1 MATPSRP
8 AALVLTLALVLAAP
22 LMAQQKPAPGAASAA
37 AAPAAPVIDAAY
49 VQREFGPS
57 FKLDAKVKP
66 LVGDLFGDGEEDL
79 VLVATSPSPLISQS
93 TNNYVVEDP
102 YDRYFGTGNTKITS
116 QFGLHF
122 DGSERAILIVR
133 DWRLTDAK
141 TKARRNAKYVLIN
154 TPFETIGLANLRLK
168 KQKQV
173 VAIETVDRTTLHA
186 LVFWDGRHWRWSA
199 QGMEGDDTLFKMPSE
214 K

>member
-1 MATPSRP
+1 MLLLP
-8 AALVLTLALVLAAP
+8 VLPLAA
-22 LMAQQKPAPGAASAA
+22 QKKQPAPA
-37 AAPAAPVIDAAY
+37 AAPPVIDAAY
-49 VQREFGPS
+49 VERQFGPS

-66 LVGDLFGDGEEDL
+66 LFGNLFGDGREDL
-79 VLVATSPSPLISQS
+79 VLVATSASPLISQS
-93 TNNYVVEDP
+93 THNYKVEDP
-102 YDRYFGTGNTKITS
+102 YDRYFGNGDPKITS

-133 DWRLTDAK
+133 DWRTPDAK
-141 TKARRNAKYVLIN
+141 DDSRRKGKYVLIN

-168 KQKQV
+168 RNQV
-173 VAIETVDRTTLHA
+173 QAIETVDRTTLHA
-186 LVFWDGRHWRWSA
+186 LVFWNGRQWRWSA